1 MTKAV
6 DDLKVAAVCMNA
18 EPGEIETN
26 LDRIRMFVD
35 KASSEGADIICF
47 PELCVTGYTLKA
59 PNDVYKSFPYRKVM
73 ERLTHMAKEAGL
85 ALISGLIDISAG
97 IQPSIAQVVIGPEGL
112 IGVYKKTH
120 LSYPEKDIYEAGQEN
135 RAFSYGNT
143 TFGIQI
149 CYETHFPEIS
159 TTMAL
164 MGAELLFIP
173 HASPRG
179 DPEEKLTSWM
189 RTLPARAFDNGL
201 FVVACNQVGETG
213 EGFSFPGVAV
223 ILGPDGRILA
233 KYIGWEEGV
242 VFAELKA
249 EMLKEIREHRMK
261 YFLNNRRP
269 ELYKKIVEP

>member
-1 MTKAV
+1 M
-6 DDLKVAAVCMNA
+6 DDLKIAAVCMNA

-26 LDRIRMFVD
+26 LDRIWMFVT

-47 PELCVTGYTLKA
+47 PELCVTGYTLKD
-59 PNDVYKSFPYRKVM
+59 PNDVYKSFSHHKVM
-73 ERLTHMAKEAGL
+73 ERLTHMAQEAGL
-85 ALISGLIDISAG
+85 VLIAGLIDISAAG
-97 IQPSIAQVVIGPEGL
+97 IRPSIAQAVIGPEGL

-120 LSYPEKDIYEAGQEN
+120 LSHPEKDIYQAGQEN
-135 RAFSYGNT
+135 KIFSYGNT

-179 DPEEKLTSWM
+179 DPKEKLASWM

-201 FVVACNQVGETG
+201 FVVACNQVGETE

-223 ILGPDGRILA
+223 ILGPDGRIIA

-242 VFAELKA
+242 VFAELKP
-249 EMLKEIREHRMK
+249 EMLKEIRGHKMK
-261 YFLNNRRP
+261 YFLNSRRP
-269 ELYKKIVEP
+269 ELYEKIVEP